1 MDDFSQAATMP
12 NQEAVMD
19 PDTGGIY
26 PEWLYNFATM
36 AGADVTKGDTISGM
50 EAVSDATIA
59 TFHERGYLVIR
70 DAFSEADIAAGL
82 DGVVDLISGQNPD
95 FKGLMYENAVKGRI
109 HELDAEE
116 RMDSIR
122 KLMWFVDYEPRLK
135 ALAEQANLLSV
146 LRRIIGS
153 NDLTMFQD
161 MGLIKPPRIGREK
174 PWHQD
179 LAYFNLP
186 IDTIVVG
193 AWIALDPVDV
203 ENGCM
208 MVLPGSHKQGPTP
221 HFRRRDWQ
229 ICDTHIERDAAVAVP
244 MQPGDCLLFHGLIH
258 HGTPANRTD
267 RRRRAVQYHYRATD
281 IEKMSQEYRLSFFGG
296 EGIGVEC

>member
-1 MDDFSQAATMP
+1 MKDFSQAANMSTG
-12 NQEAVMD
+12 EVIID
-19 PDTGGIY
+19 PDSGGEY
-26 PEWLYNFATM
+26 PNWLYEYATT
-36 AGADVTKGDTISGM
+36 ADDGVGGLD
-50 EAVSDATIA
+50 AVSDADIA
-59 TFHERGYLVIR
+59 FFHEQGYLVIR
-70 DAFSEADIAAGL
+70 NAFEPTEIDNGL
-82 DGVVDLISGQNPD
+82 NGLVDLVQGKNPD
-95 FKGLMYENAVKGRI
+95 FKGLMFENAVKDRVK
-109 HELDAEE
+109 ELSDDEK
-116 RMDSIR
+116 MDSIR
-122 KLMWFVDYEPRLK
+122 KLMWFVEFEDRLK
-135 ALAEQANLLSV
+135 ALAEHPKLLSV

-186 IDTIVVG
+186 IDTTVVG
-193 AWIALDPVDV
+193 AWIAFDEADT

-208 MVLPGSHKQGPTP
+208 MVLPGSHSAGPQV

-229 ICDTHIERDAAVAVP
+229 ICDTHVTRDAAVAVP

-281 IEKMSQEYRLSFFGG
+281 VEKMSQEYRLSFFGG
-296 EGIGVEC
+296 EGLNVEC

>member
-1 MDDFSQAATMP
+1 MQDFSQDSTMSTGTV
-12 NQEAVMD
+12 VMD
-19 PDTGGIY
+19 PDTGGEY
-26 PEWLYNFATM
+26 PEWLYKFATT
-36 AGADVTKGDTISGM
+36 AEDEFSGL
-50 EAVSDATIA
+50 DAINDA
-59 TFHERGYLVIR
+59 EVQLFHERGYLVIR
-70 DAFSEADIAAGL
+70 NAFTPDEVQSGL
-82 DGVVDLISGQNPD
+82 DGLVDLVAGKNPD
-95 FKGLMYENAVKGRI
+95 FKGLMFENAVKDRVK
-109 HELDAEE
+109 ELSGDEK
-116 RMDSIR
+116 MDSIR
-122 KLMWFVDYEPRLK
+122 KLMWFVEYDERLK
-135 ALAEQANLLSV
+135 ALAEHPKLLSV

-186 IDTIVVG
+186 INTTVVG
-193 AWIALDPVDV
+193 AWIAFDEADV

-208 MVLPGSHKQGPTP
+208 MVLPGSHKEGPTV

-229 ICDTHIERDAAVAVP
+229 ICDTHVAQDAAVAVP
-244 MQPGDCLLFHGLIH
+244 MRPGDCLLFHGLIH

-281 IEKMSQEYRLSFFGG
+281 VEKMSQEYRLSFFGG
-296 EGIGVEC
+296 EGLNVEC